1 LCTSASCWTGFLV
14 GYLSIIMRNQIQAL
28 KLPAGLWK
36 KLVLFGL
43 AAFFINA
50 GVNHFVNPDF
60 YLSIMPPAFPLHPE
74 AVYISGFFE
83 VLGGVCVLIPRLRK
97 IAGWGL
103 VALLVAVYP
112 ANIYMAITPEAFP
125 DIHVALLYVRLAF
138 QFLFFYWAFSV
149 TRPAYNSADQ

>member
-1 LCTSASCWTGFLV
+1 MTFLSN
-14 GYLSIIMRNQIQAL
+14 LSSLM
-28 KLPAGLWK
+28 KLPAGWWK

-43 AAFFINA
+43 AAFFIN
-50 GVNHFVNPDF
+50 VRVDHFVNPEF
-60 YLSIMPPAFPLHPE
+60 YLSIMPPAFPLHLE

-83 VLGGVCVLIPRLRK
+83 VLGGVGVLIPRLRK

-125 DIHVALLYVRLAF
+125 EASVALLYVRLVF

-149 TRPAYNSADQ
+149 TKSAYNGGDN

>member
-1 LCTSASCWTGFLV
+1 MTFLSN
-14 GYLSIIMRNQIQAL
+14 LSSLM
-28 KLPAGLWK
+28 KLPTDWWK
-36 KLVLFGL
+36 KIVLFGL
-43 AAFFINA
+43 ATFFINV
-50 GVNHFVNPDF
+50 GVDHFVNPEF
-60 YLSIMPPAFPLHPE
+60 YLSIMPPAFPLHLE

-83 VLGGVCVLIPRLRK
+83 VLGGVGVLIPRLRK

-125 DIHVALLYVRLAF
+125 EVSVALLYVRLAF

-149 TRPAYNSADQ
+149 TRPAYNGGDN

>member
-1 LCTSASCWTGFLV
+1 MVLISNIFK
-14 GYLSIIMRNQIQAL
+14 AL
-28 KLPAGLWK
+28 KLPVEWRRK
-36 KLVLFGL
+36 FSLFGL
-43 AAFFINA
+43 ALFFIYF
-50 GVNHFVNPDF
+50 GIDHFINLEF
-60 YLSIMPPAFPLHPE
+60 YLSIMPPAFPLHSE

-125 DIHVALLYVRLAF
+125 DLSIELLYARLPF
-138 QFLFFYWAFSV
+138 QFIFIYWAYSV
-149 TRPAYNSADQ
+149 TQPAYKLTNQGAA

>member
-1 LCTSASCWTGFLV
+1 
-14 GYLSIIMRNQIQAL
+14 MRNQIQAL

-36 KLVLFGL
+36 NLVLFGL

-50 GVNHFVNPDF
+50 GVNHFINPDF
-60 YLSIMPPAFPLHPE
+60 YLSIMPPAFPLHSG

-112 ANIYMAITPEAFP
+112 ANIYMAITREVFP
-125 DIHVALLYVRLAF
+125 DIPIAALYVRLAF

-149 TRPAYNSADQ
+149 TRPAYNFADQ

>member
-1 LCTSASCWTGFLV
+1 
-14 GYLSIIMRNQIQAL
+14 M
-28 KLPAGLWK
+28 KLPAGWWK
-36 KLVLFGL
+36 KIVLFGL
-43 AAFFINA
+43 AAFFINV
-50 GVNHFVNPDF
+50 GVDHFVNPEF
-60 YLSIMPPAFPLHPE
+60 YLSIMPPAFPLHLE

-83 VLGGVCVLIPRLRK
+83 VLGGVGVLIPRLRK

-125 DIHVALLYVRLAF
+125 EASVALLYVRLVF

-149 TRPAYNSADQ
+149 TKSAYNGGDN